1 MMLASESDPK
11 RDREIAAGGGHAVH
25 AQVIDIK
32 LFEEIF
38 NTRLQ
43 ANMLHQ
49 ANTAKKIPQHVA
61 VRGGLHAVSYRNS
74 LLCCCPADPGFHLD
88 PAALSLKIYRKS
100 TRMNSSHVAIS

>member
-1 MMLASESDPK
+1 MMWRAECVPK
-11 RDREIAAGGGHAVH
+11 RDRELAAGGGIAFH

-88 PAALSLKIYRKS
+88 PAALSLKIGRAFE
-100 TRMNSSHVAIS
+100 RRNHG